1 MAANKKMKSPYD
13 VIEKTLAWTGIPT
26 KQGKN
31 WKSKWLQELG
41 RRMQCSAP
49 EDLIGD
55 ETAIAKAILESLGGD
70 WGEDCTEAG
79 ELSDY
84 AVGQISELISL
95 QLVLQ
100 ESVGLGTLPI
110 RERKEFFL
118 SILDEIMGDAYQV
131 DEDNFSIPLLCKVMD
146 CAEEELDSALRNNRG
161 EISKLGQEELLT
173 FLEKR
178 KEEDG
183 NPEPSLDEEVEESR
197 PTEISE
203 WGNQPVEG
211 VTKHPRIDGVMTD
224 INNGLLSL
232 DPAWQRGDVWSLK
245 KKRKLIESVLLG
257 IPLPSVIYHRNSEN
271 ETVTVIDGK
280 QRLTALS
287 EFFSGKWALG
297 KYPAES
303 PLHDVSGKKYEKL
316 PTKFKGKFYQ
326 TELIVVEF
334 KDLPPPVLYK
344 VFELYNI
351 SGMKLNAVEI
361 RNAVFHDHPL
371 QKMLFDL
378 GGDRLDPEQYVEG
391 QKTFTDSLRQVIAKN
406 GHPPRFSTTDFLSR
420 YLAYCRAPVSTKSE
434 EFVAASTS
442 KIIQIF
448 FEESVSYDENPQAV
462 AQEIVDVFNLA
473 GDLYFAN
480 ELDPF
485 AIASGATKE
494 YAFTKLR
501 ATNSMMCAYVILK
514 LRKLCDWKPVDE
526 ENAIKAVDDKVGYPE
541 KQQTKSIWHYHARS
555 ITTLINELGVTDDL
569 LQKSDVR
576 HLASIMRDLD
586 EKFTEEEVIVE
597 EEVVG

>member
-1 MAANKKMKSPYD
+1 MVANKKTESFFD
-13 VIEKTLAWTGIPT
+13 IIEKTLAWIGVV
-26 KQGKN
+26 KRQGKS
-31 WKSKWLQELG
+31 WKAKWLKELG
-41 RRMQCSAP
+41 SQIQCSVP
-49 EDLIGD
+49 EDLSGD
-55 ETAIAKAILESLGGD
+55 EIAIAKVILESLGGD
-70 WGEDCTEAG
+70 WVEDCTEAG

-100 ESVGLGTLPI
+100 ESIGIGTLPI
-110 RERKEFFL
+110 RERKELFL

-131 DEDNFSIPLLCKVMD
+131 DEDNFLNVLLCNVMD
-146 CAEEELDSALRNNRG
+146 CAEEKLDTELRNNCG

-178 KEEDG
+178 KEESDS
-183 NPEPSLDEEVEESR
+183 ESSVVEEGEESR
-197 PTEISE
+197 SAENSE

-211 VTKHPRIDGVMTD
+211 ITRHPRIDGVMTD
-224 INNGLLSL
+224 IKNGLLSL
-232 DPAWQRGDVWSLK
+232 DPAWQRGDVWALK

-257 IPLPSVIYHRNSEN
+257 IPLPSVIYHRKSEN

-287 EFFSGKWALG
+287 EFFAGKWALG
-297 KYPAES
+297 KYPSES
-303 PLHDVSGKKYEKL
+303 PLHAASGKKYEKL
-316 PTKFKGKFYQ
+316 STHLQGKFYQ
-326 TELIVVEF
+326 TELVVVEF

-351 SGMKLNAVEI
+351 SGMKLNAAEI

-378 GGDRLDPEQYVEG
+378 GGDRLNPEQYVEG
-391 QKTFTDSLRQVIAKN
+391 QKTFTDALRQVIAKN
-406 GHPPRFSTTDFLSR
+406 GHPPRFSTSDFLSR
-420 YLAYCRAPVSTKSE
+420 YLAYCRAPVSSKSD
-434 EFVAASTS
+434 EFVAASTA

-448 FEESVSYDENPQAV
+448 FEESVSYDESPQEV
-462 AQEIVDVFNLA
+462 AQEIFDVFNLA

-485 AIASGATKE
+485 AIVSGAKKE
-494 YAFTKLR
+494 YVFTKLR

-514 LRKLCDWKPVDE
+514 LRELCDWERADE
-526 ENAIKAVDDKVGYPE
+526 KNAIKSVDDKVGYPE

-555 ITTLINELGVTDDL
+555 ITNLIDVLGVTDDV
-569 LQKSDVR
+569 LQKSEVR
-576 HLASIMRDLD
+576 HLVSCMRNLD
-586 EKFTEEEVIVE
+586 EKFAEEEVVVE